1 MSGMF
6 LGLHRNK
13 RSIVLDLKSDAER
26 AAFQRLVADFD
37 VILHNFRPN
46 VATPLGATFK
56 RLKTANLSVVVCKIY
71 GYGPERPYAE
81 RPAYDDVIQAR
92 SGIADLFRRVRG
104 EPQYVPSMICD
115 KIVGQATA
123 MAILAAC
130 YQRLEQ
136 IPIRLNY
143 ILRPGS
149 SWRIRWG

>member
-1 MSGMF
+1 MKLEAPAGDQLRYYRPQRSRSMSGMF

-13 RSIVLDLKSDAER
+13 RSIVLDLKSDAAR
-26 AAFQRLVADFD
+26 AAFQRLAADFD

-46 VATPLGATFK
+46 VATRLGATFK

-71 GYGPERPYAE
+71 GYGSERPYAE

-115 KIVGQATA
+115 KIVG
-123 MAILAAC
+123 
-130 YQRLEQ
+130 
-136 IPIRLNY
+136 
-143 ILRPGS
+143 
-149 SWRIRWG
+149 